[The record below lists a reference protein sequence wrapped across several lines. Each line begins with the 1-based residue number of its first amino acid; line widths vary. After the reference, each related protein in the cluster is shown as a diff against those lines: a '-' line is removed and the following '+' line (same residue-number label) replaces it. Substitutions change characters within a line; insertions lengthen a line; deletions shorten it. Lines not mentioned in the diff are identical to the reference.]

1 MDLLLNNGY
10 QLRPYTYIIFL
21 GPGVIVEM
29 SKEHGGCYQ
38 RTPARIA
45 HEERK

>member
-1 MDLLLNNGY
+1 MNLLLNNDY

-21 GPGVIVEM
+21 GSGAIMEI

-38 RTPARIA
+38 RTPASIVQ
-45 HEERK
+45 EERK